1 MKKMIIR
8 SQPKPIRQ
16 TNARSSL
23 YKSQIAVTYGEIT
36 SNNTDGTTN
45 VLLLTGF
52 TATKIRIPSTYYPSK
67 NPTIGGINYPPIG
80 SQVLIEHPIKDINSG
95 WIRPAPLDVRDD
107 TVVSDLLSGGDKS
120 ILPGGWTI
128 TYDQETGN
136 FIATNPGSAVLEIN
150 GTIPV
155 ARQDDPVKST
165 ITEDSAFWGWAARY
179 NTFNTAWKAA
189 LATLQASGGTPA
201 GVVAYATAMQGLL
214 TTLGTIP
221 AELTG
226 KITAGSDKIKVG

>member
-8 SQPKPIRQ
+8 SQPRPVRQ
-16 TNARSSL
+16 SNTRSSF
-23 YKSQIAVTYGEIT
+23 YNSTIAITYGTID

-45 VLLLTGF
+45 VLLITGF
-52 TATKIRIPSTYYPSK
+52 ITRNIRIPSSFYPSK
-67 NPTIGGINYPPIG
+67 DPTIGGITYPPIN
-80 SQVLIEHPIKDINSG
+80 SEVIILHPLNDINSG
-95 WIRPAPLDVRDD
+95 WIRPAPLDENDD
-107 TVVSDLLSGGDKS
+107 QVISDLLSGGDKS

-128 TYDQETGN
+128 TYDQTTGN
-136 FIATNPGSAVLEIN
+136 LIATNSGSAVLEIN
-150 GTIPV
+150 GSIPV

-165 ITEDSAFWGWAARY
+165 ITEDSDFWGWAVKY

-201 GVVAYATAMQGLL
+201 GVVAYATAMQTLL

-226 KITAGSDKIKVG
+226 KIIAGSDKIKVG